1 MKGSRKWFD
10 KDLYKQND
18 SIAKLNVIRIFKR
31 VAGYTVEENEKKRG
45 VDLLVYNKKGEH
57 VFNLE
62 CEIKRVW
69 KKKKFEYANVRFP
82 ERKEKFAKLK
92 PPTIFLMFNHDQSAY
107 LVVKPKDLL
116 KSPKVESS
124 NRFMRS
130 GEYFFEVPLEKVVM
144 NNIKTVIKELEEE
157 YYGK

>member
-1 MKGSRKWFD
+1 MKGNRKWFD

-31 VAGYTVEENEKKRG
+31 IPGYTVEENEKKRG
-45 VDLLVYNKKGEH
+45 VDLFVFNKKGEH
-57 VFNLE
+57 VFNIE

-69 KKKKFEYANVRFP
+69 KGKKFEYENVRFP

-92 PPTIFLMFNHDQSAY
+92 PPTIFLMFNDDQSSY

-116 KSPKVESS
+116 KSPKKEVR
-124 NRFMRS
+124 NRFVFS
-130 GEYFFEVPLEKVVM
+130 GEYFFIVPLKKITLNNLKKVL
-144 NNIKTVIKELEEE
+144 NELEEE
-157 YYGK
+157 YGK